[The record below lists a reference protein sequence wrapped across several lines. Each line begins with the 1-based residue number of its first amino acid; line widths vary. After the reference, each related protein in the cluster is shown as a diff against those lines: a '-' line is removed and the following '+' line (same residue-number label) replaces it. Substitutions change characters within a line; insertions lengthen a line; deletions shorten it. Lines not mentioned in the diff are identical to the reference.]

1 MPRLRKESGSPP
13 SPATAALLCAKNLAL
28 LLHYLPASAAP
39 LRLRCS
45 PTVFTRK
52 LALLMLTNTVAAAA
66 LLHPP
71 GSWHCWPE
79 SPIPSSCRKR
89 RPESWRVGPV
99 RGEGGQEAVEASA
112 FSGTD
117 VRRICAGISC
127 YDTAEFSLLMPFR
140 AMSCHAVPCCAHL
153 ASSAAPRLPHYCCLV
168 AAPPCLPHRCTA
180 PPRFSH
186 QAPQRSLQR
195 FVTSSPRPSRW
206 GSLWVTCS
214 LSGWIRVGGL
224 AAWANV

>member
-1 MPRLRKESGSPP
+1 MATRNLAPVLHRPLLRL
-13 SPATAALLCAKNLAL
+13 LLSFTVKFAKNLASSL
-28 LLHYLPASAAP
+28 LSAPGSPVLLSEASAADAD
-39 LRLRCS
+39 LT
-45 PTVFTRK
+45 PT
-52 LALLMLTNTVAAAA
+52 AAAPL

-195 FVTSSPRPSRW
+195 FVTSSPRPLR
-206 GSLWVTCS
+206 
-214 LSGWIRVGGL
+214 
-224 AAWANV
+224 